1 MFSQQNRAD
10 QKTVDENSHENC
22 IPCSNSLGNK
32 NWKHS
37 STTTTSQPFNLFS
50 ANALPLHP
58 WKNKKA
64 GGFLMWWGCIK
75 VEYWLKMSYYE
86 HVTIVFKRDSYNSW
100 KNVLFFILS
109 LRWFWALEI
118 VKEAF
123 APIFYR
129 KNDRQDRW
137 DMGNI

>member
-10 QKTVDENSHENC
+10 QETVDENSHENC

-58 WKNKKA
+58 RKKQKSRRFPDVMRVHKSGILTKNE
-64 GGFLMWWGCIK
+64 L
-75 VEYWLKMSYYE
+75 L
-86 HVTIVFKRDSYNSW
+86 
-100 KNVLFFILS
+100 
-109 LRWFWALEI
+109 
-118 VKEAF
+118 
-123 APIFYR
+123 
-129 KNDRQDRW
+129 
-137 DMGNI
+137 